1 VHSPSRGRSQNR
13 RGGGGKVVVQ
23 ETIVWETGGGGAAVT
38 FPTLTKTNYTEWAI
52 LMRIA
57 L

>member
-1 VHSPSRGRSQNR
+1 MR
-13 RGGGGKVVVQ
+13 
-23 ETIVWETGGGGAAVT
+23 ETGGGAAVT

-57 L
+57 LQGAGL